1 MSLLVI
7 ENLSK
12 SFGGFQALGR
22 VTLEVE
28 TGEKRAVIGPNGAG
42 KSTLFNLITG
52 KYKPT
57 GGHIRLE
64 GEDISGLPPYKITD
78 KGIARSFQITNIFPN
93 MTVFENIRNAQISRH
108 KMRSK
113 LTCRLKGIKEIRED
127 TEGIMELMG
136 LTDRRNIPVSALSY
150 GEQRE
155 IEIAL
160 TLALKPKLILLD
172 EPTAGLNKRE
182 TEKIIELIRRVTED
196 KTLMIVEHDMH
207 VVFSL
212 AHRISVLY
220 YGEVLE
226 TGSKDEIR
234 NSEKVKKAYLGD
246 NLDA

>member
-1 MSLLVI
+1 LNLLVI

-12 SFGGFQALGR
+12 AFGGFKALDR
-22 VTLEVE
+22 VTLNVDP
-28 TGEKRAVIGPNGAG
+28 GEKRAVIGPNGAG

-57 GGHIRLE
+57 SGHILLE
-64 GEDISGLPPYKITD
+64 GEDIGGMPPYKITD

-108 KMRSK
+108 KMRSR
-113 LTCRLKGIKEIRED
+113 LTSRLKGIKEIRED
-127 TEGIMELMG
+127 TEALMELMA
-136 LTDRRNIPVSALSY
+136 LTDRRNVPVSALSY

-160 TLALKPKLILLD
+160 TLALNPKLILLD
-172 EPTAGLNKRE
+172 EPTAGLNKKE
-182 TEKIIELIRRVTED
+182 TEKIIELIRRVTVD

-212 AHRISVLY
+212 AQRISVLY
-220 YGEVLE
+220 YGGVLE
-226 TGSKDEIR
+226 TGSKDEIQ

-246 NLDA
+246 GLHA